1 MPWRAQRKGSELISE
16 LAEASGLPS
25 DLVGQELSFL
35 IRQAGKDTT
44 EITLDELRELLAN
57 YLQEVLVEAKSSLEN
72 D

>member
-1 MPWRAQRKGSELISE
+1 MKGSELISE

>member
-1 MPWRAQRKGSELISE
+1 MKGSELISE

-44 EITLDELRELLAN
+44 EVTLDELRELLAN